1 MMLSFTRTHAFSV
14 LVNRLADII
23 FCSCLIYCRFFLVP
37 CFFYLVM
44 LFPTILLYFI
54 PGWSGSAVFSVHP
67 APSQCDLVWHQGK
80 VPRHRRRHQLQPGDG
95 SWYSMIA
102 GRMMGDDSSL
112 KLVAPV
118 HAPFLHFLALVLRR
132 IATIIFVIRTHETL
146 LQVGIGSAFLLG
158 GFMAT
163 DAEGLATYF
172 AVISSLSLVSQRRL
186 VNIISMHAKRL
197 QSCSLP
203 LCVSRHCL
211 KSTNHLDSSTL

>member
-1 MMLSFTRTHAFSV
+1 MFPVFFTSLCSSQPSCCTLFQVGAAQPFFQCTPPLLSATWFGTKERS
-14 LVNRLADII
+14 LA
-23 FCSCLIYCRFFLVP
+23 
-37 CFFYLVM
+37 
-44 LFPTILLYFI
+44 T
-54 PGWSGSAVFSVHP
+54 AVAINFNQVT
-67 APSQCDLVWHQGK
+67 
-80 VPRHRRRHQLQPGDG
+80 G